1 MHKVLFT
8 MSEESP
14 TDLLK
19 RDSFSSAGVLISL
32 REYLSK
38 ILINTFSVSKILFD
52 LFDGSFFFID

>member
-1 MHKVLFT
+1 

-52 LFDGSFFFID
+52 LFDGSFF